1 LLISESELLSGI
13 LGMATEHENDLRL
26 LVVLEANTIVVT
38 IPGTHYSITYRK
50 LHDSPWLIAS
60 DIRDDQ
66 NSPISKN
73 TFRARAWTVAND
85 KARELG

>member
-1 LLISESELLSGI
+1 MAS

-38 IPGTHYSITYRK
+38 ILGTHYSRTYRK

-66 NSPISKN
+66 NSPISKW
-73 TFRARAWTVAND
+73 TFRARAWTAAND
-85 KARELG
+85 KARELGWIV

>member
-1 LLISESELLSGI
+1 
-13 LGMATEHENDLRL
+13 MATEHENDLRL

-38 IPGTHYSITYRK
+38 ILGTHHSITYRK

-66 NSPISKN
+66 NSPISKW
-73 TFRARAWTVAND
+73 TFRARAWTAAND
-85 KARELG
+85 KARELGWIV

>member
-1 LLISESELLSGI
+1 
-13 LGMATEHENDLRL
+13 MATEHENDLRV

-38 IPGTHYSITYRK
+38 ILGTHYSITYRR

-66 NSPISKN
+66 NSPISKW
-73 TFRARAWTVAND
+73 TFRLMTQSGHPG
-85 KARELG
+85 LLMLLLTMG